1 MISSHLIEDLER
13 IADYVLFI
21 KDGRLVLHGYRS
33 SFREQYGK
41 SMADMYRD
49 IWRGHPVRSTGKAIS
64 VLLVI
69 GILILYS
76 VITRA
81 LPKLSN
87 DSTVLVVREFI
98 ASIPTLIFSVVV
110 TVGCTLGT
118 GYLVNRK
125 ISL

>member
-1 MISSHLIEDLER
+1 MMS
-13 IADYVLFI
+13 
-21 KDGRLVLHGYRS
+21 RS
-33 SFREQYGK
+33 NGGQ
-41 SMADMYRD
+41 
-49 IWRGHPVRSTGKAIS
+49 KAIS

-125 ISL
+125 ISLWKTA